1 MSTFADSRKLYLR
14 LLRYVKPYR
23 SRFAWVVVAM
33 IVLAISQAGFAA
45 LLQPLID
52 EGFSGQDSDARL
64 WIPAMILGVA
74 LARGI
79 SSYASSYGMAWIA
92 NSVVNDLRNQMFQR
106 LMVIPIPFYDN
117 NPSGNLISKVTYD
130 ANQVT
135 NAATNALT
143 ILVRDTVTIIGL
155 LGWMIF
161 LNWKLSLTA
170 LALIPVVGIT
180 AHIVGKRMRHLATI
194 MQEKMAQM
202 THHLS
207 ESIKG
212 IRVVRI
218 FGGQTQEAKR
228 FALAV
233 KQARQTETKFTSA
246 SATNTSVVEFA
257 GAAALA
263 ALVYLGAALAEVGEV
278 TPGGFVSFVT
288 AMGLLFTPIKKLT
301 SVNALLQR
309 GLAASSS
316 IFEVLDQAIEPDQGV
331 QRQVQRFNGN
341 VTFDKVTFRYQ
352 PDTEPALKEVSFVAA
367 AGKTTALVGPSGGG
381 KSTIAN
387 LLPRFYEV
395 SAGCVLLDDTDITSI
410 SLSELRSQ
418 ISSVSQE
425 PVLFN
430 DTIAANIAYGMQ
442 PKPKEKA
449 IREAAR
455 KAHALEFID
464 QLPQGLNTTVGENGV
479 RLSGGQRQRI
489 AIARALLKDAPLLIL
504 DEATSALDSTS
515 EKNVQAAF
523 DNLEAGRTTLV
534 IAHRLSTIEKADHI
548 IVLDKGQIVEQGTH
562 TELMLANGLYQN
574 LYQTQF
580 KHPAD

>member
-442 PKPKEKA
+442 PKPKEQA